1 MKREYLIGVA
11 AAVVTIILVIFV
23 ARYYKNEEFTP
34 VYSQN
39 DSNDSNDT
47 EIVENYPT
55 APQNVLVSDAN
66 GNLSVTNDL
75 GLQHL
80 NVAGNA
86 QAANLNVTGAVRLS
100 GDVTAA
106 NRNIL
111 AELDALKES
120 IAAVNKRVDTSN
132 TRIEAVNTATNARI
146 DTVNNTAV
154 FYDTAVK
161 TLADNGPMNG
171 GGAYAEAGNKFMAF
185 GSCDQCAGGNDK
197 FKLWPGSVRTTSFK
211 FVKDYSVD
219 PRPEARHTW
228 YK

>member
-1 MKREYLIGVA
+1 MKPAMIYGII
-11 AAVVTIILVIFV
+11 AVVAIILVILV

-34 VYSQN
+34 VYSQ
-39 DSNDSNDT
+39 NDT

-80 NVAGNA
+80 NVVGNA
-86 QAANLNVTGAVRLS
+86 QVGNLYVTGAVRLS

-111 AELDALKES
+111 AELDALKAS
-120 IAAVNKRVDTSN
+120 IAAVNTRVDTSN
-132 TRIEAVNTATNARI
+132 TRIETVNTATNTRI

-161 TLADNGPMNG
+161 TLADNGIMNG
-171 GGAYAEAGNKFMAF
+171 GTYGAAGNFMPF
-185 GSCDQCAGGNDK
+185 GNCDQCGGGNDK
-197 FKLWPGSVRTTSFK
+197 FKLWPNSNATTSFK
-211 FVKDYSVD
+211 FVKKY
-219 PRPEARHTW
+219 P
-228 YK
+228 